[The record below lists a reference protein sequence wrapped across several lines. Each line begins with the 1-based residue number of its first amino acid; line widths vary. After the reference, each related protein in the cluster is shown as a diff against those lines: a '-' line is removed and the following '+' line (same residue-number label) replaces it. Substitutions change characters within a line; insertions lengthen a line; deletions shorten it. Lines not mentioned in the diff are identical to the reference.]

1 MNHWKLKK
9 KTLTEFD
16 ISTDSISESS
26 NHFQPTSRL
35 KFNSVLVAL
44 ALGTVALTGCSDD
57 KSCSDSDVSRYADG
71 NGSARYDLG
80 PYQDSYDYGGDTDT
94 SSSGD
99 SIGNGD
105 RCSDYD

>member
-1 MNHWKLKK
+1 MNNSELKE

-16 ISTDSISESS
+16 ITTDSISESS
-26 NHFQPTSRL
+26 KNVQPTSRL
-35 KFNSVLVAL
+35 KFNSVVLAL
-44 ALGTVALTGCSDD
+44 ALGSMTLTGCSDT
-57 KSCSDSDVSRYADG
+57 KSCSDVDTSSYADG

-80 PYQDSYDYGGDTDT
+80 ADQDSYDDGGDTDT

-99 SIGNGD
+99 SVGNGD